1 MIIPMKK
8 VTVLC
13 MSSEKSNSLEELR
26 ELGLMHIDAEKVDSV
41 ELSEIL
47 LEKARTEN
55 AINLLS
61 SQKGDYSK
69 KFEELSGGDI
79 SGLVDQTKNEI
90 SDLVKILSDLQK
102 DYDKLSPWGEF
113 DQSSIKHLQEKGIFV
128 YLCIGAD
135 KDLES
140 LSDSATVQIINKA
153 ENKNYFV
160 VISQEEISDLP
171 IATVPT
177 DLTLKEL
184 EKDINNI
191 TNELRCKDKKMLDL
205 KVGQDKLLGHL
216 ERVESKKEFIENQ
229 NSMIESDNISY
240 LQGFVGIDELEV
252 IRAKATESG
261 WGILIEEPSKDDEV
275 PTKLKI
281 PKIFQISKPIF
292 DFIGISPGYK
302 EWDISICFLAFFTI
316 FFGMIVGDAGYGVLF
331 FALGLGMKFKF
342 KGNENANLPVNLFLV
357 LSFATII
364 WGVLGGNYFGIPQE
378 ILPECLR
385 VAAKP
390 LQILPSWVNNIA
402 DYEAMNLPK
411 NEIVNKNVQYLCFLI
426 AAIHLSFARIWKT
439 CLYMKNITSALGQL
453 GWALLV
459 WGNFF
464 LSVELIVFN
473 NSLPDFTIYLYI
485 AGFALTLL
493 FSINWKEVGD
503 ILNYPFGIIGSFVDV
518 LSYIRLFAVGLSTY
532 YIADSFNNMG
542 LMLLEGKE
550 GFSILIIATVLII
563 LFGHILNI
571 ILAFMGVLVHG
582 IRLNTLEFSNH
593 MELEWTGTVFKPFKK
608 NKKIN
613 KK

>member
-26 ELGLMHIDAEKVDSV
+26 ELGLMHVDAEKVDSV

-47 LEKARTEN
+47 LEKARTEE

-69 KFEELSGGDI
+69 KFENLSGGDI
-79 SGLVDQTKNEI
+79 SGLVAQTKDEI

-113 DQSSIKHLQEKGIFV
+113 NQSSISDLKEKGIFV
-128 YLCIGAD
+128 YLCVGAD
-135 KDLES
+135 KDLEG
-140 LSDSATVQIINKA
+140 LSDSATVQIINEA
-153 ENKNYFV
+153 EDKKYFV

-184 EKDINNI
+184 ERDINNI
-191 TNELRCKDKKMLDL
+191 SNELKSKETKMLDL
-205 KVGQDKLLGHL
+205 KIGQDKLIGYL
-216 ERVESKKEFIENQ
+216 ERVEAKQEFIENK
-229 NSMIESDNISY
+229 NGMIETDNISY
-240 LQGFVGIDELEV
+240 LQGFVGVDELEI

-292 DFIGISPGYK
+292 DFIGIAPGYK

-316 FFGMIVGDAGYGVLF
+316 FFGMIVGDAGYGALF
-331 FALGLGMKFKF
+331 FLLGLGMKFKF
-342 KGNENANLPVNLFLV
+342 AGNENAKLPINLFLV
-357 LSFATII
+357 LSVATII
-364 WGVLGGNYFGIPQE
+364 WGMLGGNYFGVLAKD
-378 ILPECLR
+378 LPESLNFLKG
-385 VAAKP
+385 ATNP
-390 LQILPSWVNNIA
+390 LQKLPSWVIGI
-402 DYEAMNLPK
+402 EAYSSLKPD
-411 NEIVNKNVQYLCFLI
+411 EIMSKNVQYLCFLI

-453 GWALLV
+453 GWGLLI

-464 LSVELIVFN
+464 LSVNLIVYNESF
-473 NSLPDFTIYLYI
+473 PDFAMYLYI
-485 AGFALTLL
+485 AGFALTVL

-503 ILNYPFGIIGSFVDV
+503 ILNFPFGIIGSFVDV

-532 YIADSFNNMG
+532 YIADSFNDMG
-542 LMLLEGKE
+542 MMLLDGKD
-550 GFSILIIATVLII
+550 GFSILIVATVLII
-563 LFGHILNI
+563 LFGHVLNI

-608 NKKIN
+608 NKN
-613 KK
+613 K